1 MGSEERI
8 LHLSPFTFH
17 RNMSWNVW
25 GHEWAEALLKKHIAG
40 GLTRHAYLFTGAPG
54 IGRRT
59 LALTFVKA
67 LYCQNPPE
75 PGEFCGSCR
84 NCKSLEKMQHTDLF
98 VGQSAAPGETLKIDT
113 VREIQHNLNMQ
124 PYAAPWRTA
133 LFLRFEEANLNA
145 QNALLKT
152 LEEPTPLSKL
162 LLTASNE
169 NALLPTISS
178 RCEVIRLRPMVLSE
192 LAEKLETA
200 RMMLPDDARRIA
212 HLAAGRAGYAL
223 HLAESPD
230 EAERIVSIASDG
242 IELLGEGTVQRFAYA
257 AAFKDVR
264 KRPVLRETLQIW
276 QSLFRDL
283 LLISSSEETEEL
295 PISFVDLQDSLTG
308 LAAKGSP
315 EVFRKSLTEIN
326 RMIMYLNANA
336 NLQLLAENLLLN
348 FPNL

>member
-1 MGSEERI
+1 
-8 LHLSPFTFH
+8 
-17 RNMSWNVW
+17 MSWNVW

-40 GLTRHAYLFTGAPG
+40 NLTRHAYLFTGAPG

-59 LALTFVKA
+59 LALAFVKA

-84 NCKSLEKMQHTDLF
+84 NCKQLDKLQHTDLF
-98 VGQSAAPGETLKIDT
+98 IGQAAAPGETLKIDT

-133 LFLRFEEANLNA
+133 LFLRFEEANINA

-152 LEEPTPLSKL
+152 LEEPAPLSKL

-178 RCEVIRLRPMVLSE
+178 RCEVIRLRPMAMPE
-192 LAEKLETA
+192 LAKKLEAA
-200 RMMLPDDARRIA
+200 RMMLPQDALRLA
-212 HLAAGRAGYAL
+212 HLSAGRAGYAL
-223 HLAESPD
+223 RLADDPD
-230 EAERIVSIASDG
+230 EVDRIISIASDG
-242 IELLGEGTVQRFAYA
+242 IELLGQGTVQRFTYA
-257 AAFKDVR
+257 AAFKDVK

-283 LLISSSEETEEL
+283 LLISASGEESEL
-295 PISFVDLQDSLTG
+295 PISFVDLRENMEN
-308 LAAKGSP
+308 LASKGSP
-315 EVFRKSLTEIN
+315 EVFRKMLSEIN
-326 RMIMYLNANA
+326 RMILYLNANA

>member
-1 MGSEERI
+1 
-8 LHLSPFTFH
+8 
-17 RNMSWNVW
+17 MSWDVW

-59 LALTFVKA
+59 LALAFVKA

-84 NCKSLEKMQHTDLF
+84 NCRQLDKLQHTDLF
-98 VGQSAAPGETLKIDT
+98 IGQAAAPGETLKIDT

-178 RCEVIRLRPMVLSE
+178 RCEVIRLRPMALTDLSK
-192 LAEKLETA
+192 KLESS
-200 RMMLPDDARRIA
+200 RMMLPDDARRLA

-223 HLAESPD
+223 RLADTPD
-230 EAERIVSIASDG
+230 EVERIISIASDG
-242 IELLGEGTVQRFAYA
+242 VEMLSADTVQRFAYA
-257 AAFKDVR
+257 AAFKDVK

-283 LLISSSEETEEL
+283 LLFSTSEDEDTL
-295 PISFVDLQDSLTG
+295 PISFTDLRDSLKG
-308 LAAKGSP
+308 LAEKGSP
-315 EVFRKSLTEIN
+315 EIFRKSLSEIN

>member
-1 MGSEERI
+1 
-8 LHLSPFTFH
+8 
-17 RNMSWNVW
+17 MSWDVW

-59 LALTFVKA
+59 LALAFVKA

-84 NCKSLEKMQHTDLF
+84 NCKQLDRLQHTDLF
-98 VGQSAAPGETLKIDT
+98 IGQSAGPGETLKIDT

-178 RCEVIRLRPMVLSE
+178 RCEVIRLRPMSLPE
-192 LAEKLETA
+192 LAKKLEAA
-200 RMMLPDDARRIA
+200 RMMLPTDAKRIA
-212 HLAAGRAGYAL
+212 HLSAGRAGYAL
-223 HLAESPD
+223 NLADNPD
-230 EAERIVSIASDG
+230 EVERIVGIASDG
-242 IELLGEGTVQRFAYA
+242 IELLGEDTVQRFAYA
-257 AAFKDVR
+257 AAFKDVK

-283 LLISSSEETEEL
+283 LLLSAPDDEAEI
-295 PISFVDLQDSLTG
+295 PISFVDLQDELQT
-308 LAAKGSP
+308 LAGKGSP
-315 EVFRKSLTEIN
+315 EIFRKTLSEIN
-326 RMIMYLNANA
+326 RMILYLNANA

-348 FPNL
+348 FPEL

>member
-1 MGSEERI
+1 
-8 LHLSPFTFH
+8 
-17 RNMSWNVW
+17 MSWNVW

-59 LALTFVKA
+59 LALAFVKA

-75 PGEFCGSCR
+75 AGEFCGSCR
-84 NCKSLEKMQHTDLF
+84 SCKQLEKLQHTDLF
-98 VGQSAAPGETLKIDT
+98 IGQAAAPGETLKIDT
-113 VREIQHNLNMQ
+113 IREIQHNLNMQ

-133 LFLRFEEANLNA
+133 LFLRFEEANINA

-178 RCEVIRLRPMVLSE
+178 RCEVIRLRPMALDE
-192 LAEKLETA
+192 LAKKLETS
-200 RMMLPDDARRIA
+200 RMMLPEEALRLA
-212 HLAAGRAGYAL
+212 HLSSGRAGYAL
-223 HLAESPD
+223 RLADDPD
-230 EAERIVSIASDG
+230 EVERIVSIASDG
-242 IELLGEGTVQRFAYA
+242 IELLGGNTVQRFAYA
-257 AAFKDVR
+257 AAFKDVK

-283 LLISSSEETEEL
+283 LLLSAAEESGDL
-295 PISFVDLQDSLTG
+295 PISFTDLREDLQK

-315 EVFRKSLTEIN
+315 EIFRKTLSEVN

-336 NLQLLAENLLLN
+336 NLQLLSENLLLN

>member
-1 MGSEERI
+1 
-8 LHLSPFTFH
+8 
-17 RNMSWNVW
+17 MSWDVW

-59 LALTFVKA
+59 LALAFIKA

-75 PGEFCGSCR
+75 PGEFCSSCR
-84 NCKSLEKMQHTDLF
+84 SCKQLDKLQHTDLF
-98 VGQSAAPGETLKIDT
+98 IGQAAAPGEMLKIDT

-162 LLTASNE
+162 MLTASNE

-178 RCEVIRLRPMVLSE
+178 RCEVIRLRPMALPE
-192 LAEKLETA
+192 LAKKLETA
-200 RMMLPDDARRIA
+200 RMMLPEEAVRIA
-212 HLAAGRAGYAL
+212 HLAGGRPGYAL
-223 HLAESPD
+223 QLADNPD
-230 EAERIVSIASDG
+230 ETERILSIASDG
-242 IELLGEGTVQRFAYA
+242 ADLLSEDTLQRFAYA
-257 AAFKDVR
+257 AAFKDVK

-283 LLISSSEETEEL
+283 LLLSASGDTSDQPL
-295 PISFVDLQDSLTG
+295 SFLDLRDKLASLS
-308 LAAKGSP
+308 AKGSP
-315 EVFRKSLTEIN
+315 ELFRKTLSEIN
-326 RMIMYLNANA
+326 RMITYLNANT

>member
-1 MGSEERI
+1 
-8 LHLSPFTFH
+8 
-17 RNMSWNVW
+17 MSWDVW

-59 LALTFVKA
+59 LALAFVKA
-67 LYCQNPPE
+67 LYCQDPPA
-75 PGEFCGSCR
+75 PGEFCGNCRSCR
-84 NCKSLEKMQHTDLF
+84 QLCKMQNTDLLI
-98 VGQSAAPGETLKIDT
+98 GQSAAPGEILKIDT
-113 VREIQHNLNMQ
+113 VRDIQHDLNMQ

-133 LFLRFEEANLNA
+133 LFLRFEEANINA

-152 LEEPTPLSKL
+152 LEEPPPLSKL

-178 RCEVIRLRPMVLSE
+178 RCEVIRLRPMALDA
-192 LAEKLETA
+192 LAKKLEVS
-200 RMMLPDDARRIA
+200 RMMLPEDALRIA

-223 HLAESPD
+223 YLADTPD
-230 EAERIVSIASDG
+230 ETERIISIASDG

-257 AAFKDVR
+257 ASFKDVK
-264 KRPVLRETLQIW
+264 KRPVLREILRVW

-283 LLISSSEETEEL
+283 LLLSVSENAEDQ
-295 PISFVDLQDSLTG
+295 PVSFLDLRDDLQK
-308 LAAKGSP
+308 LAVKGTP
-315 EVFRKSLTEIN
+315 DLFRASLTEIN
-326 RMIMYLNANA
+326 RMLLYLNANA

>member
-1 MGSEERI
+1 
-8 LHLSPFTFH
+8 
-17 RNMSWNVW
+17 MSWDVW

-59 LALTFVKA
+59 LALAFIKA

-84 NCKSLEKMQHTDLF
+84 SCKQLDKLQHTDLF
-98 VGQSAAPGETLKIDT
+98 IGQAAAPGETLKIDT

-162 LLTASNE
+162 MLTASNE

-178 RCEVIRLRPMVLSE
+178 RCEVIRLRPMVLQA
-192 LAEKLETA
+192 LAEKLQTA
-200 RMMLPDDARRIA
+200 RMMLPEEALRIA
-212 HLAAGRAGYAL
+212 HLAGGRPGYAL
-223 HLAESPD
+223 HLADNPD
-230 EAERIVSIASDG
+230 EIERILSIASDG
-242 IELLGEGTVQRFAYA
+242 ADLLSEDTLQRFAYA
-257 AAFKDVR
+257 AAFKDVK

-283 LLISSSEETEEL
+283 LLLSASGDTSDQPL
-295 PISFVDLQDSLTG
+295 SFLDLRDK
-308 LAAKGSP
+308 LASYSAKGSP
-315 EVFRKSLTEIN
+315 ELFRKTLSEIN
-326 RMIMYLNANA
+326 RMITYLNANT

>member
-1 MGSEERI
+1 
-8 LHLSPFTFH
+8 
-17 RNMSWNVW
+17 MSWNVW

-59 LALTFVKA
+59 LAMAFVKA

-84 NCKSLEKMQHTDLF
+84 NCKQLDKQQHTDLF
-98 VGQSAAPGETLKIDT
+98 IGQAAGPGEILKIDT
-113 VREIQHNLNMQ
+113 IREIQHSLNMQ

-133 LFLRFEEANLNA
+133 LFLRFEEANINA

-152 LEEPTPLSKL
+152 LEEPAPLSKL

-178 RCEVIRLRPMVLSE
+178 RCEVIRLRPMALPE
-192 LAEKLETA
+192 LAKKLEAA
-200 RMMLPDDARRIA
+200 RMMLPQDALRLA
-212 HLAAGRAGYAL
+212 HLSAGRAGYAL
-223 HLAESPD
+223 RLADDPD
-230 EAERIVSIASDG
+230 EVDRIISIASDG
-242 IELLGEGTVQRFAYA
+242 NELLGQGTVQRFAYA
-257 AAFKDVR
+257 AAFKDVK

-283 LLISSSEETEEL
+283 LLISASGEGTEL
-295 PISFVDLQDSLTG
+295 PISFVDLRENMESLS
-308 LAAKGSP
+308 AKGSP
-315 EVFRKSLTEIN
+315 EVFRKMLSEIN
-326 RMIMYLNANA
+326 RMILYLNANT

>member
-1 MGSEERI
+1 
-8 LHLSPFTFH
+8 
-17 RNMSWNVW
+17 MSWDVW

-59 LALTFVKA
+59 LALAFIKA
-67 LYCQNPPE
+67 LYCQNPPA
-75 PGEFCGSCR
+75 PGEFCGACR
-84 NCKSLEKMQHTDLF
+84 NCKSLAKLQHTDLF
-98 VGQSAAPGETLKIDT
+98 IGQAAAPGEILKIDT

-162 LLTASNE
+162 MLTASNE

-178 RCEVIRLRPMVLSE
+178 RCEVIRLRPMALGA
-192 LAEKLETA
+192 LAKKLETA
-200 RMMLPDDARRIA
+200 RMMLPDDALRLA
-212 HLAAGRAGYAL
+212 HLSAGRPGYAL
-223 HLAESPD
+223 RLADDPD
-230 EAERIVSIASDG
+230 ETERILGIAADG
-242 IELLGEGTVQRFAYA
+242 IELLGEGTVRRFAYA
-257 AAFKDVR
+257 AAFKDIK
-264 KRPVLRETLQIW
+264 KRPLLRETLQVW

-283 LLISSSEETEEL
+283 LLLSASGGETEI
-295 PISFVDLQDSLTG
+295 PVSFLDHREKLEQ

-315 EVFRKSLTEIN
+315 EMFRKCLSEIN
-326 RMIMYLNANA
+326 RMIMYLNANV
-336 NLQLLAENLLLN
+336 NLQLLTENLLLN

>member
-1 MGSEERI
+1 
-8 LHLSPFTFH
+8 
-17 RNMSWNVW
+17 MSWDVW

-59 LALTFVKA
+59 LALAFVKA

-84 NCKSLEKMQHTDLF
+84 NCKQLDRLQHTDLF
-98 VGQSAAPGETLKIDT
+98 IGQSAGPGETLKIDT

-178 RCEVIRLRPMVLSE
+178 RCEVIRLRPMALPE
-192 LAEKLETA
+192 LAKKLEAA
-200 RMMLPDDARRIA
+200 RMMLPEDAKRIA
-212 HLAAGRAGYAL
+212 HLSAGRAGYAL
-223 HLAESPD
+223 NLADNPD
-230 EAERIVSIASDG
+230 EVERIVGIASDG
-242 IELLGEGTVQRFAYA
+242 IELLGEDTVQRFAYA
-257 AAFKDVR
+257 AAFKDVK

-283 LLISSSEETEEL
+283 LLLSAPDGEAEI
-295 PISFVDLQDSLTG
+295 PISFVDLQDELQT

-315 EVFRKSLTEIN
+315 EIFRKTLSEIN
-326 RMIMYLNANA
+326 RMILYLNANA

-348 FPNL
+348 FPEL

>member
-1 MGSEERI
+1 
-8 LHLSPFTFH
+8 
-17 RNMSWNVW
+17 MSWNVW

-59 LALTFVKA
+59 LAMAFVKA

-84 NCKSLEKMQHTDLF
+84 NCKQLDKQQHTDLF
-98 VGQSAAPGETLKIDT
+98 IGQAAGPGEILKIDT
-113 VREIQHNLNMQ
+113 IREIQHSLNMQ

-133 LFLRFEEANLNA
+133 LFLRFEEANINA

-152 LEEPTPLSKL
+152 LEEPAPLSKL

-178 RCEVIRLRPMVLSE
+178 RCEVIRLRPMALPE
-192 LAEKLETA
+192 LAKKLEAA
-200 RMMLPDDARRIA
+200 RMMLPQDALRLA
-212 HLAAGRAGYAL
+212 HLSAGRAGYAL
-223 HLAESPD
+223 RLADDPD
-230 EAERIVSIASDG
+230 EVDRIISIASDG
-242 IELLGEGTVQRFAYA
+242 IELLGQGTVQRFAYA
-257 AAFKDVR
+257 AAFKDVK

-283 LLISSSEETEEL
+283 LLISASGEGTKL
-295 PISFVDLQDSLTG
+295 PISFVDLRENMESLS
-308 LAAKGSP
+308 AKGSP
-315 EVFRKSLTEIN
+315 EVFRKMLSEIN
-326 RMIMYLNANA
+326 RMILYLNANT

>member
-1 MGSEERI
+1 MG
-8 LHLSPFTFH
+8 
-17 RNMSWNVW
+17 WDVW
-25 GHEWAEALLKKHIAG
+25 GHDWAENLLKKHIAG

-59 LALTFVKA
+59 LALAFVKA
-67 LYCQNPPE
+67 LYCQNPPQ

-84 NCKSLEKMQHTDLF
+84 NCKQLTKLQHTDLF
-98 VGQSAAPGETLKIDT
+98 IGQAAAPGETLKIDT

-162 LLTASNE
+162 MLTASNE

-178 RCEVIRLRPMVLSE
+178 RCEVIRLRPMALDA
-192 LAEKLETA
+192 LAKKLEAA
-200 RMMLPDDARRIA
+200 RMMLPSDALRLS
-212 HLAAGRAGYAL
+212 HLAGGRPGYAL
-223 HLAESPD
+223 RLADNPD
-230 EAERIVSIASDG
+230 DADRIVSIASDG
-242 IELLGEGTVQRFAYA
+242 IELLGQGTVQRFAYA
-257 AAFKDVR
+257 ASFKDVK
-264 KRPVLRETLQIW
+264 KRPVLRETLQVW

-283 LLISSSEETEEL
+283 LLLSVSTEESDP
-295 PISFVDLQDSLTG
+295 PISFLDLKGDLENY
-308 LAAKGSP
+308 AAKGSP
-315 EVFRKSLTEIN
+315 KIFRESIGEIN
-326 RMIMYLNANA
+326 RMISYLNANV
-336 NLQLLAENLLLN
+336 NLQLLSENLLLN

>member
-1 MGSEERI
+1 
-8 LHLSPFTFH
+8 
-17 RNMSWNVW
+17 MSWNVW

-59 LALTFVKA
+59 LAMAFVKA

-84 NCKSLEKMQHTDLF
+84 NCKQLDKQQHTDLF
-98 VGQSAAPGETLKIDT
+98 IGQAAGPGEILKIDT
-113 VREIQHNLNMQ
+113 IREIQHNLNMQ

-133 LFLRFEEANLNA
+133 LFLRFEEANINA

-152 LEEPTPLSKL
+152 LEEPAPLSKL

-178 RCEVIRLRPMVLSE
+178 RCEVIRLRPMALPE
-192 LAEKLETA
+192 LAKKLEAA
-200 RMMLPDDARRIA
+200 RMMLPQDALRLA
-212 HLAAGRAGYAL
+212 HLSAGRAGYAL
-223 HLAESPD
+223 RLADDPD
-230 EAERIVSIASDG
+230 EVDRIISIASDG
-242 IELLGEGTVQRFAYA
+242 IELLGQGTVQRFAYA
-257 AAFKDVR
+257 AAFKDVK

-283 LLISSSEETEEL
+283 LLISASGEETEL
-295 PISFVDLQDSLTG
+295 PISFVDLRENMESLS
-308 LAAKGSP
+308 AKGSP
-315 EVFRKSLTEIN
+315 EVFRKMLSEIN
-326 RMIMYLNANA
+326 RMILYLNANT

>member
-1 MGSEERI
+1 
-8 LHLSPFTFH
+8 
-17 RNMSWNVW
+17 MSWDVW

-59 LALTFVKA
+59 LALAFVKA

-84 NCKSLEKMQHTDLF
+84 NCRQLDKLQHTDLF
-98 VGQSAAPGETLKIDT
+98 IGQAAAPGETLKIDT

-178 RCEVIRLRPMVLSE
+178 RCEVIRLRPMALTDLSK
-192 LAEKLETA
+192 KLESS
-200 RMMLPDDARRIA
+200 RMMLPDDARRLA

-223 HLAESPD
+223 RLADTPD
-230 EAERIVSIASDG
+230 EVERIISIASDG
-242 IELLGEGTVQRFAYA
+242 VEMLSADTVQRFAYA
-257 AAFKDVR
+257 AAFKDVK

-283 LLISSSEETEEL
+283 LLFSTSEDEDTL
-295 PISFVDLQDSLTG
+295 PISFTDLRDSLKH
-308 LAAKGSP
+308 LAEKGSP
-315 EVFRKSLTEIN
+315 EIFRKSLSEIN

>member
-1 MGSEERI
+1 
-8 LHLSPFTFH
+8 
-17 RNMSWNVW
+17 MSWNVW

-59 LALTFVKA
+59 LAMAFVKA

-84 NCKSLEKMQHTDLF
+84 NCKQLDKQQHTDLF
-98 VGQSAAPGETLKIDT
+98 IGQAAGPGEILKIDT
-113 VREIQHNLNMQ
+113 IREIQHSLNMQ

-133 LFLRFEEANLNA
+133 LFLRFEEANINA

-152 LEEPTPLSKL
+152 LEEPAPLSKL

-178 RCEVIRLRPMVLSE
+178 RCEVIRLRPMALPE
-192 LAEKLETA
+192 LAKKLEAA
-200 RMMLPDDARRIA
+200 RMMLPQDALRLA
-212 HLAAGRAGYAL
+212 HLSAGRAGYAL
-223 HLAESPD
+223 RLADDPD
-230 EAERIVSIASDG
+230 EVDRIISIASDG
-242 IELLGEGTVQRFAYA
+242 IELLGQGTVQRFAYA
-257 AAFKDVR
+257 AAFKDVK

-283 LLISSSEETEEL
+283 LLISASGEETEL
-295 PISFVDLQDSLTG
+295 PISFVDLRENMESLS
-308 LAAKGSP
+308 AKGSP
-315 EVFRKSLTEIN
+315 EVFRKMLSEIN
-326 RMIMYLNANA
+326 RMILYLNANT